1 MVIDIED
8 GHENQEIADLGLKTL
23 VVDTVMS
30 DSKKAATLASFV
42 LELI

>member
-1 MVIDIED
+1 MVIDLED
-8 GHENQEIADLGLKTL
+8 ARENQEIIDLGLKTL

-30 DSKKAATLASFV
+30 DKEKASTLSSSV